1 MWEASPTILLGNSCF
16 QKQEKEPRPI
26 FRDLNTTG
34 GTQEN
39 GNANAISEMHPTEQL
54 TENTKAYKRN
64 IDAGVLVSAG
74 HHHLQNGHCRLD
86 GHFTISVF

>member
-1 MWEASPTILLGNSCF
+1 MRYISHCHYSSNAGCFDKSRAQLL
-16 QKQEKEPRPI
+16 
-26 FRDLNTTG
+26 TTG